1 MGLNHRELAVFLG
14 ILRHGSINSAA
25 QTLGM
30 TQPALSRSLKRLETR
45 LGVPLFVRHSQ
56 GMEPTR
62 FGEVLRAYAEQ
73 HEFETERVVEEI
85 RLLAGAATGLVRIG
99 VVPSA
104 AASLLP
110 RALGRALA
118 VSPGIQVRVVEGL
131 GEQMIASVTRGE
143 VDFAVVGQPAD
154 FADGSV
160 LVTPLGEEEV
170 CAAARSGHPL
180 FERSGITVADLA
192 AYPWILPERGNVNRH
207 GYRAMFQR
215 AGLEPPKETMASNSA
230 QALKAVVLSGD
241 YLTMLTRSL
250 FALEEGQG
258 LIRPLPLAE
267 SKWRRRL
274 AIVRRPSGQMLPATR
289 LLLRELIADAEEA
302 AAG

>member
-1 MGLNHRELAVFLG
+1 MELNHRELAVFLS
-14 ILRHGSINSAA
+14 ILRLGSINSAA
-25 QTLGM
+25 QSLGM

-56 GMEPTR
+56 GMQPTR
-62 FGEVLRAYAEQ
+62 FGEVLRGYSEQ
-73 HEFETERVVEEI
+73 LEFETERVVEEI

-104 AASLLP
+104 AVSILP
-110 RALGRALA
+110 RALGRALS
-118 VSPGIQVRVVEGL
+118 VSPGIQVRVMEGL
-131 GEQMIASVTRGE
+131 GEQMMAAVMRGE
-143 VDFAVVGQPAD
+143 VDFAVVGQPQELS
-154 FADGSV
+154 DGSL

-180 FERSGITVADLA
+180 LARNNVTVAELA
-192 AYPWILPERGNVNRH
+192 EWRWVLPEKGNVNRH
-207 GYRAMFQR
+207 GFRAMFQS

-230 QALKAVVLSGD
+230 QALKAVLLSGD

-250 FALEEGQG
+250 FALEEAQG
-258 LIRPLPLAE
+258 LIRALPMREAR
-267 SKWRRRL
+267 WRRRL

-302 AAG
+302 GAA

>member
-1 MGLNHRELAVFLG
+1 MGLNHRELAVFLS
-14 ILRHGSINSAA
+14 ILRLGSINSAA
-25 QTLGM
+25 QSLGM

-73 HEFETERVVEEI
+73 LEFETDRVVEEI

-104 AASLLP
+104 GASLLP

-131 GEQMIASVTRGE
+131 GEQMVAAVTRGE
-143 VDFAVVGQPAD
+143 VDFAVVGQPD
-154 FADGSV
+154 DLADGSL

-170 CAAARSGHPL
+170 CAAARSSHPL
-180 FERSGITVADLA
+180 HARSDLIVADLA
-192 AYPWILPERGNVNRH
+192 DYPWVLPEKGNVNRH

-215 AGLEPPKETMASNSA
+215 AGLAPPEETMASNSA
-230 QALKAVVLSGD
+230 QALKSVLLSGD

-250 FALEEGQG
+250 FAMEEAQG
-258 LIRPLPLAE
+258 LIRPLPLEAAR
-267 SKWRRRL
+267 WRRRL

-289 LLLRELIADAEEA
+289 LLLRELIADAELST
-302 AAG
+302 